1 MVERWNKWGFHFI
14 TDAIFCKWVKE
25 YTHDLEKKF
34 VGELGYGHIIA
45 KEKKRKKKEYNEII
59 KIIFLGINQHLY
71 VP

>member
-25 YTHDLEKKF
+25 YTHDLEKNF

-45 KEKKRKKKEYNEII
+45 KEKKKSNEII